1 MANPFNKSVIRQITR
16 HGIDVTY
23 VTVTEG
29 TYNSDTGSVTNSET
43 ETSIKSYPKSLV
55 ANQWNFPNLIGKQ
68 LTEWLVI
75 ASNLSSKPNPQDKI
89 KVGSEVHSVVSVK
102 EVVARN
108 EVVMYMITTVK
119 G

>member
-1 MANPFNKSVIRQITR
+1 MTNPFNKSVIRQITR

-23 VTVTEG
+23 IAVTEG
-29 TYNSDTGSVTNSET
+29 TYNSDTGSVTNTET

-55 ANQWNFPNLIGKQ
+55 ANQYNFPNLIGKT

-102 EVVARN
+102 DVVARN